1 MARYGSA
8 LWGTVAGLPKDLEKN
23 IQNYDQRQRYNDS
36 GQRAYDL
43 RQLAEVQK
51 AAQPGAQSING
62 KLPSS
67 PTVTPQG
74 VAAAEKP
81 VPPPT
86 PQKQQDITPAPA
98 PIVASR
104 NTTPLLSTE
113 EINSWITSPK
123 RANPVKPVTGF
134 GAVPSGPYY
143 GDVPL
148 NQTGARKYKPPSAE
162 ADAAAREYSLQQQ
175 LGLLAATTRNANLA
189 ERAVQTKTIQDQL
202 DQIQRQREVGL
213 NRAQVLDVAKIS
225 ADARTADAKARNA
238 AEVWKETMRDNA
250 ALRKEQGLRQQ
261 KTMDYLKTELPN
273 AGLPSQLMGAARVSI
288 SQDAQRHGLSPDVLL
303 GFWQEAMSEPFQT
316 AQGEED
322 DTATLLDQGKA
333 PPQALGLVKRR
344 YQKKRDEFLQMMMK
358 EAQNEEDNA
367 SNEG

>member
-1 MARYGSA
+1 
-8 LWGTVAGLPKDLEKN
+8 LPKDLEKN
-23 IQNYDQRQRYNDS
+23 IQNYDQRQQYNDS

-51 AAQPGAQSING
+51 AAQ
-62 KLPSS
+62 
-67 PTVTPQG
+67 TPQG

-86 PQKQQDITPAPA
+86 PQRQQDITPAPA

-104 NTTPLLSTE
+104 NTTPLLSAE
-113 EINSWITSPK
+113 EINSWITGSK

-175 LGLLAATTRNANLA
+175 LGLLAATTRNENLA
-189 ERAVQTKTIQDQL
+189 ERAVQTKTMQDQL
-202 DQIQRQREVGL
+202 NQIQEQRDAEL
-213 NRAQVLDVAKIS
+213 NRAQALDVARIS
-225 ADARTADAKARNA
+225 AGAQTAAAKAKNV

-261 KTMDYLKTELPN
+261 RTRDYIKTELPD
-273 AGLPSQLMGAARVSI
+273 AGLPSQLVGAARASI
-288 SQDAQRHGLSPDVLL
+288 GQDAQRHGLGPEVLL
-303 GFWQEAMSEPFQT
+303 GLWQEAMSEPFKT
-316 AQGEED
+316 ARGEED
-322 DTATLLDQGKA
+322 DTKTLLDQGRA
-333 PPQALGLVKRR
+333 PPQALELVKRR
-344 YQKKRDEFLQMMMK
+344 YQKKRDTLLQLMMK
-358 EAQNEEDNA
+358 GAQNEEDTA
-367 SNEG
+367 SDEG